1 VFKRLFWLT
10 IGFGSGLGTSWY
22 VVRSVKRTVRRTVE
36 AYAPAQ
42 LASRAGQGY
51 RGARLNLRAAWTEGR
66 EAMREREVELWAR
79 VEAGRNGHIDPNQ
92 STSGVGP
99 DALQSSTHTDAATS
113 TPTRMSV
120 TDELAA
126 RRRRFS
132 TTPAGT
138 ARSGR

>member
-66 EAMREREVELWAR
+66 EAMRDRELELWER
-79 VEAGRNGHIDPNQ
+79 VEADRNRHNGA
-92 STSGVGP
+92 SGGAGS
-99 DALQSSTHTDAATS
+99 DTAEGGTHADAAI
-113 TPTRMSV
+113 PAPASV

-126 RRRRFS
+126 RRRRF
-132 TTPAGT
+132 TAAPAGT